1 MILRLPRR
9 PAPPASGGTA
19 DGVPLT
25 PILLRGL
32 WGRVGSTLLMQL
44 LATSSAIAFDRVYPF
59 EDRVLS
65 HLLHLAAPLADRQPT
80 AAGRWWMEDA
90 DRLWWMDP
98 AALRFSPQGDP
109 LPFPSLDVDRA
120 ELHRRAVRQLWQ
132 AYSDTARATHGAQLR
147 FYAEKYG
154 MYAEDVTAA
163 GVSVRWLDL
172 VRDPR
177 DVWVSVRAFDTARGF
192 YGFGRRE
199 AQSEADFLASYVAN
213 VARRLDVMLAD
224 DPEHGSLLMRYEDLV
239 TDLPSAAARIAG
251 WLGVTL
257 DPGSV
262 VAGREGFRHHMTSP
276 SPEASLGRWRTDLS
290 QPEASVI
297 SRGLGDRLT
306 RLGYPPA

>member
-1 MILRLPRR
+1 MSLRFPRR
-9 PAPPASGGTA
+9 PVPPAASGA
-19 DGVPLT
+19 PDGVPLT

-44 LATSSAIAFDRVYPF
+44 LATSTAIAFDRVYPF

-65 HLLHLAAPLADRQPT
+65 HLLHLAAPLRDPAPT
-80 AAGRWWMEDA
+80 AAGQWWMEDA

-120 ELHRRAVRQLWQ
+120 ALHRRAVRHLWQ

-154 MYAEDVTAA
+154 MYGEDVTAA
-163 GVSVRWLDL
+163 GVPVRWLDL

-199 AQSEADFLASYVAN
+199 AESETDFLASYVAN
-213 VARRLDVMLAD
+213 VARRLDVMLAE
-224 DPEHGSLLMRYEDLV
+224 DPRSGSLLVRYEDLV
-239 TDLPSAAARIAG
+239 TDLPGAAVRIGG

-257 DPGSV
+257 DAGAV
-262 VAGREGFRHHMTSP
+262 AAGRDGFRHHMTSS
-276 SPEASLGRWRTDLS
+276 SPEASLERWRTDLA
-290 QPEASVI
+290 QPEAAVI
-297 SRGLGDRLT
+297 TRGLGDRLT
-306 RLGYPPA
+306 RLGYPTA